1 MTALNSWTG
10 EPEFHLRFQFTLMF
24 RIPRAVSRHPS
35 SRGHRQATTH
45 HPSPGPRGAGETL
58 FAPDANWEAA
68 VLLVDEIF
76 ISRRKAV
83 ATRQTHAVQPV
94 RMSVEGKYC
103 TVAGWPS

>member
-68 VLLVDEIF
+68 VFRNRGENVK
-76 ISRRKAV
+76 SCRKAV
-83 ATRQTHAVQPV
+83 AA
-94 RMSVEGKYC
+94 
-103 TVAGWPS
+103 W